1 MWQVVTVSQQTWL
14 ALSLKT
20 ETALPTSELD
30 SLLEAVGNWQPHISG
45 ERKPRENFLRDNL
58 HHKQRATAKLSDDAL
73 NFRRGSERMSLRQTS
88 GISSVEI
95 PRQVN
100 APDDVPLSPGVREE
114 LLRLRARV
122 LLAAETQQLHSV
134 LMCGA
139 EPQLGG
145 SSIAASLSRLLAEYE
160 RLKVAYIEVIEE
172 QQPATGRQQMLPIG
186 YTFQIRHTRTP
197 NLYEIASSLGA
208 VRIDEWLR
216 WWNPVAALREMNE
229 MFDLVVIH
237 APSITTNP
245 DVALLAGAVD
255 GVILEATKNV
265 TSYASIV
272 EADKRLRAAQA
283 NILGVT
289 LTQEPQASP
298 VFSTVRNRFR
308 SLMNLIAVTI

>member
-1 MWQVVTVSQQTWL
+1 MWRVVTVSQQNWFE
-14 ALSLKT
+14 LSLKT
-20 ETALPTSELD
+20 ETALPASELD

-45 ERKPRENFLRDNL
+45 GRKPRENFLRDNL

-73 NFRRGSERMSLRQTS
+73 NFRRGSERISLSQTP

-100 APDDVPLSPGVREE
+100 APDEVPLSLGVREE

-139 EPQLGG
+139 EPQRGG
-145 SSIAASLSRLLAEYE
+145 ISIAASLSRLLAEYE
-160 RLKVAYIEVIEE
+160 RLKVAYIEVVEE
-172 QQPATGRQQMLPIG
+172 PSPVAGRKQVLPGG
-186 YTFQIRHTRTP
+186 YTFQLRHTRTP
-197 NLYEIASSLGA
+197 NLYELASSLGA
-208 VRIDEWLR
+208 VRLDDWLR
-216 WWNPVAALREMNE
+216 WWNPVAALREMKQ
-229 MFDLVVIH
+229 MFDLVIIH

-255 GVILEATKNV
+255 GVILVATKNV

-289 LTQEPQASP
+289 LTQESSATPA
-298 VFSTVRNRFR
+298 FSTVRKRLR

>member
-1 MWQVVTVSQQTWL
+1 MWRVVTVSQQNWFE
-14 ALSLKT
+14 LSLKT
-20 ETALPTSELD
+20 ETALPASELD

-45 ERKPRENFLRDNL
+45 GRKPRENFLRDNL

-73 NFRRGSERMSLRQTS
+73 NFRRGSERISLSQTP

-95 PRQVN
+95 LRQVN
-100 APDDVPLSPGVREE
+100 VPDDVPLSPGVREE

-139 EPQLGG
+139 EPQRGG
-145 SSIAASLSRLLAEYE
+145 ISIAASLSRLLAEYE
-160 RLKVAYIEVIEE
+160 RLKVAYIEVVEE
-172 QQPATGRQQMLPIG
+172 PSPVTGRKQVLPGG
-186 YTFQIRHTRTP
+186 YTFQLRHTRTP
-197 NLYEIASSLGA
+197 NLYELASSLGA
-208 VRIDEWLR
+208 VRLDDWLR
-216 WWNPVAALREMNE
+216 WWNPVAALREMKQ
-229 MFDLVVIH
+229 MFDLVIIH

-255 GVILEATKNV
+255 GVILVATKNV

-289 LTQEPQASP
+289 LTQESSATPA
-298 VFSTVRNRFR
+298 FSTVRKRLR
-308 SLMNLIAVTI
+308 SLMNLIAITI